1 VDGGGGEALYR
12 VWSRFGLFDEPF
24 ASFAAIGFDI
34 VHCSLACF
42 RSPFISFSLAAG
54 RLVSVGNSSESFF
67 PRSQSAC
74 EHLLEMNLT
83 FASVGRWS
91 PTEGALEFHGEVNRK
106 REGIVTCA
114 EQELFSVAARMRS

>member
-24 ASFAAIGFDI
+24 ASFAAIGFDT

-91 PTEGALEFHGEVNRK
+91 PSK
-106 REGIVTCA
+106 P
-114 EQELFSVAARMRS
+114 FSLSAD